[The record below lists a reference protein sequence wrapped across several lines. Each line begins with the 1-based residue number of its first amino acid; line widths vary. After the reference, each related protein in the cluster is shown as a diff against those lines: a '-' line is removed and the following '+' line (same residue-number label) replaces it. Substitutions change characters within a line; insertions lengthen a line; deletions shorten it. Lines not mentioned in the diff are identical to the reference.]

1 MQTID
6 QMERE
11 LDRLLT
17 WVRAADTRVTLVLP
31 LDTAM
36 LGALAAVAS
45 DTCGWNTWQ
54 VIWGLLSV
62 IPLTASLVFLALAT
76 FPRTDG
82 PRNSLV
88 FFGGIANRTEREFR
102 DAVQA
107 VDEAGYAEDLISQ
120 CHVNAVIAVKK
131 FRWIKLSLLSVFIAA
146 IPWFLSIYSM
156 YQVG

>member
-1 MQTID
+1 MPTID

-11 LDRLLT
+11 LDRLLI

-36 LGALAAVAS
+36 LGALAAVGS
-45 DTCGWNTWQ
+45 DICAWNTWQ
-54 VIWGLLSV
+54 VIWGLLAV
-62 IPLTASLVFLALAT
+62 IPLTASLVFLVLAT

-82 PRNSLV
+82 PPSSLV

-102 DAVQA
+102 DAVYA

-120 CHVNAVIAVKK
+120 CYVNAVIAAKK
-131 FRWIKLSLLSVFIAA
+131 FRWVKLSLLGVFSAA
-146 IPWFLSIYSM
+146 IPWFLAIYSM

>member
-1 MQTID
+1 MPTID

-36 LGALAAVAS
+36 LGTLAAVGS
-45 DTCGWNTWQ
+45 DICGWNTWQ
-54 VIWGLLSV
+54 VICGLLAV
-62 IPLTASLVFLALAT
+62 IPLTASLVFLTLAT

-82 PRNSLV
+82 PPNSLV

-107 VDEAGYAEDLISQ
+107 VDEAGYVEDLISQ
-120 CHVNAVIAVKK
+120 CHVNAVIAAKK
-131 FRWIKLSLLSVFIAA
+131 FRWIKLSLLGVFSAA
-146 IPWFLSIYSM
+146 IPWFLAIYNM
-156 YQVG
+156 YQVS